1 MIDLT
6 LVAQAGI
13 VQAVGSWA
21 IAAILIAGIIG
32 IFLVFC
38 TIAKV
43 TIPENIK
50 TIAWIILGCILCV
63 LAIMFLMRYAG

>member
-1 MIDLT
+1 VNDLAII
-6 LVAQAGI
+6 AQAGL

-21 IAAILIAGIIG
+21 IAAILIAGIVG

-38 TIAKV
+38 SIAKV
-43 TIPENIK
+43 SPPEWMK

-63 LAIMFLMRYAG
+63 LAIHFLMKYSW

>member
-1 MIDLT
+1 MTSLI
-6 LVAQAGI
+6 AQAGL

-38 TIAKV
+38 RLSGV
-43 TIPENIK
+43 TVPEWMK
-50 TIAWIILGCILCV
+50 TIAWIVLGVILCV
-63 LAIMFLMRYAG
+63 LAIHFLMKYSW